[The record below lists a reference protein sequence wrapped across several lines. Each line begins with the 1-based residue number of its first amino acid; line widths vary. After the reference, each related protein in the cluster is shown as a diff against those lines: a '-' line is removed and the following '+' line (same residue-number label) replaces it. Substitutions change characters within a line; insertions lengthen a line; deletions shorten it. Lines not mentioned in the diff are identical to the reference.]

1 MKIKWYAKIHID
13 MRERE
18 RERKREREAG
28 KSIYM
33 HVCYISYTYVI
44 CTSSYM
50 WVERVKH
57 KIRKKNK

>member
-13 MRERE
+13 MRQRE
-18 RERKREREAG
+18 REREAG

>member
-18 RERKREREAG
+18 REREREAG

-33 HVCYISYTYVI
+33 HVCYISYVR
-44 CTSSYM
+44 M
-50 WVERVKH
+50 
-57 KIRKKNK
+57 